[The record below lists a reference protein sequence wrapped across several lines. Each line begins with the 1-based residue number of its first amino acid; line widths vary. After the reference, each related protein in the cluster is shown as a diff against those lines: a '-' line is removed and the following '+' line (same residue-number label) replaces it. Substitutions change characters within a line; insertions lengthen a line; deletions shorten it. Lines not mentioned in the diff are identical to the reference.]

1 VPGDGLE
8 LEHFL
13 PYRLSVLANTV
24 SSALAQTYGR
34 RFRLR
39 VPEWRVLAVLGNYPD
54 SSAGEVARRT
64 AMDKVA
70 VSRAIASLIEQGRVR
85 RDTDPAD
92 RRRALLRLSPAG
104 QALLAQIAP
113 LARQYESQL
122 LARLCAGER
131 ETLER
136 LLEGL
141 LEQARALHQPGV
153 RR

>member
-70 VSRAIASLIEQGRVR
+70 VSRAIASLIDQGRVR
-85 RDTDPAD
+85 RDTDPTD
-92 RRRALLRLSPAG
+92 RRRSVLRLSAEG
-104 QALLAQIAP
+104 RALLAQIAP

-122 LARLCAGER
+122 LARLCAAER
-131 ETLER
+131 ATLER

-141 LEQARALHQPGV
+141 LEQARALPAPGG